1 MRIIKEIKIKEIM
14 SVVFGVDVALISDNA
29 SPDNI
34 PEWESL
40 SHMNLIV
47 ALEEAFDIEFTD
59 DQMLE
64 ILNYKLLK
72 SILEEHEI
80 TFEK

>member
-59 DQMLE
+59 DQMVE

-80 TFEK
+80 TFDE

>member
-1 MRIIKEIKIKEIM
+1 MRTIKEIKIKEIM
-14 SVVFGVDVALISDNA
+14 SIVFGIDIALISDDA

-34 PEWESL
+34 PNWESL
-40 SHMNLIV
+40 NHMNLIV
-47 ALEEAFDIEFTD
+47 ALEEEFDIEFTD
-59 DQMLE
+59 DQIVE

-80 TFEK
+80 TFDK

>member
-1 MRIIKEIKIKEIM
+1 M
-14 SVVFGVDVALISDNA
+14 SIVFGIDIALISDDA

-34 PEWESL
+34 PNWESL
-40 SHMNLIV
+40 NHMNLIV
-47 ALEEAFDIEFTD
+47 ALEEEFDIEFTD
-59 DQMLE
+59 DQIVE

-80 TFEK
+80 TFDK

>member
-1 MRIIKEIKIKEIM
+1 M

-59 DQMLE
+59 DQMVE

-80 TFEK
+80 TFDD

>member
-1 MRIIKEIKIKEIM
+1 M
-14 SVVFGVDVALISDNA
+14 SIVFGIDVALIGDDA

-34 PEWESL
+34 PNWESL
-40 SHMNLIV
+40 NHMNLIV

-59 DQMLE
+59 DQILE

-72 SILEEHEI
+72 SILGEHDL
-80 TFEK
+80 TFVK